1 MQPVHQQCAS
11 SRGSPLLPVDL
22 CGVSNSELPQ
32 LVGVLAVS
40 LAHSPPLLGCPVRYP
55 KCFFLV
61 HAEVV
66 HSENVVFTE
75 ILGVKVSFL

>member
-1 MQPVHQQCAS
+1 
-11 SRGSPLLPVDL
+11 
-22 CGVSNSELPQ
+22 
-32 LVGVLAVS
+32 
-40 LAHSPPLLGCPVRYP
+40 VRYP